1 MPTGTSGKSMLLLS
15 GGIDSPVAGYLI
27 SKRGVIIN
35 AIYFHA
41 PPFTSDRA
49 KQKVIELANIVSK
62 YSSTIYLHVINF
74 TEIQTYIYD
83 NCPHDELAI
92 IMRRIMMKIAEK
104 LAYKNKCLSLTTGES
119 IGQVASQTHESLY
132 CTNHDI
138 TLPIFRPLISF
149 DKEEIIK
156 IAKKIGTYDTSILP
170 FEDCCTIFV
179 SNHPVTKPK
188 FDKILNSERNLTNIE
203 TMIEKSIKDEEIIKC
218 YNN

>member
-83 NCPHDELAI
+83 NCPHDELTI
-92 IMRRIMMKIAEK
+92 IMRRIMMKIA
-104 LAYKNKCLSLTTGES
+104 
-119 IGQVASQTHESLY
+119 
-132 CTNHDI
+132 
-138 TLPIFRPLISF
+138 
-149 DKEEIIK
+149 
-156 IAKKIGTYDTSILP
+156 
-170 FEDCCTIFV
+170 
-179 SNHPVTKPK
+179 
-188 FDKILNSERNLTNIE
+188 
-203 TMIEKSIKDEEIIKC
+203 
-218 YNN
+218 